1 MEALW
6 QKIQFWKKTNMMPIE
21 GKDYELVNFKESDIT
36 GVEILKGKF
45 KGIIYHYTGARVA
58 QNPGDPIPRLQF
70 GYNLVEL
77 GTFDVQSLQDDDEF
91 VTMLGDIL
99 TNILT
104 NEADY
109 NESFRTLNPEEFDLQ

>member
-6 QKIQFWKKTNMMPIE
+6 QKMQFWKKNSMTPTE
-21 GKDYELVNFKESDIT
+21 GKDYELVNFKDSDIT
-36 GVEILKGKF
+36 GIEILTGKF

>member
-6 QKIQFWKKTNMMPIE
+6 QKMQFWKTNSMTPIE
-21 GKDYELVNFKESDIT
+21 GKDYELVNFKDSDIT
-36 GVEILKGKF
+36 GVELLTGKF
-45 KGIIYHYTGARVA
+45 KGVIYHYTGARVT

-70 GYNLVEL
+70 GYNLIEA
-77 GTFDVQSLQDDDEF
+77 GTHDQNDLQDDDEF
-91 VTMLGDIL
+91 VTMIGDIL
-99 TNILT
+99 TNILS

>member
-1 MEALW
+1 MEVLW
-6 QKIQFWKKTNMMPIE
+6 QKMQFWKKTSMTPTE
-21 GKDYELVNFKESDIT
+21 GKDYELVNFKDSDIT
-36 GVEILKGKF
+36 GIEILTGKF